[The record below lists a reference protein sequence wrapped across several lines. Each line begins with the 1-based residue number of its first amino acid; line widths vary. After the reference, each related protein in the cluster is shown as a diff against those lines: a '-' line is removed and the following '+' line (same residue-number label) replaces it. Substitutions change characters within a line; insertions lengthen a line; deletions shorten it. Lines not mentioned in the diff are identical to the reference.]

1 MQVNLRQFLRD
12 PGRSGAFAQRHRRAA
27 KTAAGQAGAEY
38 TTEIARNLDEQIE
51 FSGAVLEILAG
62 ALMRFIHQLAETVA
76 IVLFK
81 QDEGTVHPLV
91 FADDVRR
98 ALAQERG

>member
-38 TTEIARNLDEQIE
+38 TPEL
-51 FSGAVLEILAG
+51 SL
-62 ALMRFIHQLAETVA
+62 IH
-76 IVLFK
+76 I
-81 QDEGTVHPLV
+81 
-91 FADDVRR
+91 
-98 ALAQERG
+98 